1 MKRWL
6 SIRIRQWG
14 GSYTSAYAE
23 EWEDWTCQWK
33 AYHEG
38 GDPINQMVRGT
49 WQPNRSDSSRDGT
62 WTSGTGGQTT
72 SGTWHRDSGGD
83 AAHGTWEEDP
93 DDS

>member
-14 GSYTSAYAE
+14 GVYTSDRAE

-33 AYHEG
+33 AYQA

-49 WQPNRSDSSRDGT
+49 WQPGVGTHNR
-62 WTSGTGGQTT
+62 
-72 SGTWHRDSGGD
+72 SGTWARENGADVTTGTWEREGGGQ
-83 AAHGTWEEDP
+83 AHGTWTEDGG